1 MNASLLKILLPIIV
15 LLLTSC
21 DKRGSGEE
29 DSASA
34 PPSVEPASSSRT
46 VGVDASRIINA
57 DSTPGD
63 WLTHGR
69 TYSEQR
75 FSPLTQIS
83 DKNIADLG
91 LAWYADLPTKRGVEA
106 TPLMADGKLY
116 VTSSWSH
123 VLALDARTGELLWH
137 FDPKVPKDYS
147 VHTCCDVVNR
157 GVALWGDKVY
167 VGSLDGR
174 MIALDRDTGT
184 VVWEVDTRINDID
197 SYSITG
203 APRVVNGKVIIGNGG
218 AEMGVRGYVTAYDAE
233 TGALS
238 WRFFT
243 VPGNPA
249 DGFEDETQERIA
261 DSWTGEWWK
270 HGKGGGTAW
279 DSFAYDPE
287 LKLLYIGVGNGAS
300 WNQKIRSP
308 EGGDNLFLSS
318 IVAVNADTGKYVWH
332 YQTTPGDNWDYTA
345 TQSLILAELDIN
357 GSQRKVIMQAPKNGF
372 FYVID
377 RVTGELISAEKYMP
391 VTWATHVDMKTGRPV
406 EAEGV
411 RSGSAELV
419 ISPGPSGAH
428 NWNPMSYSPATG
440 YVYIP
445 AMLTSAIY
453 EDDFYAERRKT
464 VWNTNYSASTM
475 VTLPDEMTVKQR
487 AEIGPQALKGVL
499 VARDPVSNR
508 EIWRQALGFY
518 SGGGVLSTQGNLLFQ
533 GDMQGGFTAYAA
545 DTGKQLWSRSV
556 QSGVMAGPISYQL
569 DGEQYIAVLQGWGGE
584 TGVPFGAIAGPLNMV
599 NISRVLVYK
608 LGGEAQLPVIELQE
622 QTLSAPGLTTASSE
636 TVEQGRELYNTF
648 CIVCHGGNAVSS
660 GLVPD
665 LRYRISELDP
675 AWQTIVIDGVLK
687 VNGMPAWDQFISRA
701 EADAIK
707 SYVIHEAELGHQRG
721 ERRMVKKVP
730 TS

>member
-1 MNASLLKILLPIIV
+1 MNNTLRKLVLPVAALALAS
-15 LLLTSC
+15 C
-21 DKRGSGEE
+21 GQGET
-29 DSASA
+29 DGGDGTAAQASA
-34 PPSVEPASSSRT
+34 AP
-46 VGVDASRIINA
+46 VDASRIINA
-57 DSTPGD
+57 DTTPGE
-63 WLTHGR
+63 WLSHGR

-75 FSPLTQIS
+75 FSPLQQITDS
-83 DKNIADLG
+83 NVARLG
-91 LAWYADLPTKRGVEA
+91 LAWYAELPTKRGVEA

-116 VTSSWSH
+116 VTGSWGH
-123 VLALDARTGELLWH
+123 VLALDARTGQVLWH
-137 FDPKVPKDYS
+137 FDPEVPKDYS

-157 GVALWGDKVY
+157 GVAMWGDKVY

-174 MIALDRDTGT
+174 LIALSRDTGS
-184 VVWEVDTRINDID
+184 VIWEVDTRLNKVD

-203 APRVVNGKVIIGNGG
+203 APRVVNGKVVIGNGG
-218 AEMGVRGYVTAYDAE
+218 AEMGVRGYVTAYDSE
-233 TGALS
+233 SGEQV

-249 DGFEDETQERIA
+249 DGYEDETQEQIA
-261 DSWTGEWWK
+261 KTWTGEWWK

-287 LKLLYIGVGNGAS
+287 LNLLYIGVGNGAS

-318 IVAVNADTGKYVWH
+318 IVAVNADTGKYAWH

-357 GSQRKVIMQAPKNGF
+357 GTQRRVVMQAPKNGF
-372 FYVID
+372 FYVLD
-377 RVTGELISAEKYMP
+377 RATGELISAEKYMP
-391 VTWATHVDMKTGRPV
+391 VNWATHVDMKTGRPV
-406 EAEGV
+406 EAPGV

-440 YVYIP
+440 YAYIP
-445 AMLTSAIY
+445 AMMTSAVY

-464 VWNTNYSASTM
+464 VWNTNYSASM
-475 VTLPDEMTVKQR
+475 ITLPDEMTVEER
-487 AEIGPQALKGVL
+487 AEIGSEALKGIL

-508 EIWRQALGFY
+508 EVWRQPLGFY
-518 SGGGVLSTQGNLLFQ
+518 AGGGVLSTQGNLVFQ
-533 GDMQGGFTAYAA
+533 GDIQGHFTAYAA
-545 DTGKQLWSRSV
+545 DTGEKLWSRSV

-584 TGVPFGAIAGPLNMV
+584 TGVPFGALVGPMNMV

-608 LGGEAQLPVIELQE
+608 LGGEAELPVIELVE
-622 QTLSAPGLTTASSE
+622 QRLPRTDLKAMNSE
-636 TVEQGRELYNTF
+636 AVEQGRELYNTF
-648 CIVCHGGNAVSS
+648 CVVCHGGNAVSS

-665 LRYRISELDP
+665 LRYRISELDG
-675 AWQTIVIDGVLK
+675 AWEAIVIDGGLK
-687 VNGMPAWDQFISRA
+687 ANGMPAWDGYMSRE
-701 EADAIK
+701 EANAIK
-707 SYVIHEAELGHQRG
+707 SYVIHEAALGHQRG
-721 ERRMVKKVP
+721 ERRMVKK
-730 TS
+730 